1 MYGYIL
7 RVHFDSI
14 IFDRLIVQYL
24 DTCNRLICNIFP
36 YNLIEYI
43 YVFLPCFSIH
53 IYHPINFMLNNL
65 AI

>member
-24 DTCNRLICNIFP
+24 DTCNRLICNIFS
-36 YNLIEYI
+36 IQFDRVYI
-43 YVFLPCFSIH
+43 CIPSCFSIH